1 MNEPWLVVS
10 VTVIITGAA
19 IVAVLALL
27 CIVGNQLIIKGEEDE
42 E

>member
-1 MNEPWLVVS
+1 MSDPWLVVS
-10 VTVIITGAA
+10 VTIIISGAA
-19 IVAVLALL
+19 IVGVLALL